1 MFTHTLKYH
10 SLCGKVT
17 ATLPL
22 MLITDFVPINLRDH
36 LRKSREPVVYQ
47 VMIGSP
53 EMLDYIVQIA
63 NAMAYLEGCGIV
75 HNNLCT

>member
-1 MFTHTLKYH
+1 MFTYTLTYS

-63 NAMAYLEGCGIV
+63 NAMTYLEGCGIV